1 MMLGG
6 SLTETLH
13 QRSSGNSLHAVS
25 RVEDV
30 QVALPQPK
38 YPRFKQ
44 ITGRKLGTLKPR
56 LGHAGQRPAGQG
68 RQFVTD
74 CVHESSCRVAGP
86 GSPLALAVG
95 VVTFSAFWLWE
106 GAVRTGH
113 VPNALPSCR

>member
-1 MMLGG
+1 MLFPVLRMFRWLCNNL
-6 SLTETLH
+6 STPE
-13 QRSSGNSLHAVS
+13 NS
-25 RVEDV
+25 
-30 QVALPQPK
+30 
-38 YPRFKQ
+38 Q
-44 ITGRKLGTLKPR
+44 IQADYREEAGHIKPR